1 MAPIGKVVACHPKRG
16 FPFANN
22 RKCPRMPRCSPAE
35 REREKKDT
43 HIRTISCP
51 SAPNGEPLGSGSFV
65 YIPRRTVTRHRP
77 RLFTTRRRSL
87 APPTRASAQTLHI
100 RLTRLISR
108 RRATPH
114 PPSASRLLSQLRGL
128 IASLSV
134 ACRR

>member
-1 MAPIGKVVACHPKRG
+1 MAPIGEVVACHRRRG

-35 REREKKDT
+35 REKKKDK
-43 HIRTISCP
+43 HICTISCP

-65 YIPRRTVTRHRP
+65 YIPRRTVTRRRP
-77 RLFTTRRRSL
+77 RLFTTRRRSS
-87 APPTRASAQTLHI
+87 APPTQASAETPHI
-100 RLTRLISR
+100 RLACLISR
-108 RRATPH
+108 RRATLR